1 MEHRNASRSLGRLSE
16 AYIALILGEAVSYL
30 DRRPEWNQLASSV
43 CTNTHSF
50 ALTRTVALGFEQ
62 YSQNI
67 SAAWQ
72 SVGALTRQSKRN
84 LDELSLVAPFEVLRD
99 LAESG
104 TGTGTLLHPSLFSIR
119 EACGALLTDGELK
132 DSTWRYLTAPVVELS
147 GVREKMSASREDR
160 VRVFE
165 WAVGLLGSSR
175 SIEPLRT
182 GFILGYLCSR
192 IAPGSLNHF
201 DLLNG
206 VLPMAP
212 SAALW
217 FGLCSGLQGRGQV
230 LAFADGLGRRVLRDL
245 EHSEDMFGRP
255 RCDVALPELT
265 ILLGREKPLMDFRT
279 SSTGTLM
286 VELFP
291 GVHTSIRWQRNSDF
305 QQETFDRRDSSAETR
320 ALVRELSSA
329 LERVELIR
337 RRLAQQVDLE
347 PDLPSH
353 TDSER
358 RPKRR

>member
-1 MEHRNASRSLGRLSE
+1 MELCRGD
-16 AYIALILGEAVSYL
+16 G
-30 DRRPEWNQLASSV
+30 
-43 CTNTHSF
+43 
-50 ALTRTVALGFEQ
+50 GG
-62 YSQNI
+62 
-67 SAAWQ
+67 
-72 SVGALTRQSKRN
+72 GALRG
-84 LDELSLVAPFEVLRD
+84 L
-99 LAESG
+99 
-104 TGTGTLLHPSLFSIR
+104 I
-119 EACGALLTDGELK
+119 CGAMPDPGLAGVSMRGGSDG
-132 DSTWRYLTAPVVELS
+132 S
-147 GVREKMSASREDR
+147 
-160 VRVFE
+160 
-165 WAVGLLGSSR
+165 
-175 SIEPLRT
+175 
-182 GFILGYLCSR
+182 
-192 IAPGSLNHF
+192 
-201 DLLNG
+201 
-206 VLPMAP
+206 
-212 SAALW
+212 
-217 FGLCSGLQGRGQV
+217 
-230 LAFADGLGRRVLRDL
+230 GRRVLRDL